1 VTEATV
7 VVVIRA
13 LGLAVVCAMV
23 LAAGCSGDDGD
34 GASGSGRSTSGTT
47 ATSESLDG
55 RFFLSTE
62 VHGRELVVGTRVE
75 LAFEGSE
82 LTISAGCNMMGGDYS
97 ITDGILT
104 LDGGSSTLKGCADDR
119 MAQDRWLEELLRSS
133 PTISGTNDGIV
144 LQQGETLIVLADR
157 TITETDRPLVGTQW
171 RLETIID
178 GELASSVP
186 AGVDV
191 PTLLIG
197 DDQAMI
203 FTGCNN
209 GGARVDVARSILS
222 LQLPSY
228 EEKACGLDATATE
241 NTVMA
246 VLQGLVSYELE
257 GNELTLTNGQQA
269 LVYRAA

>member
-1 VTEATV
+1 M
-7 VVVIRA
+7 IKA

-34 GASGSGRSTSGTT
+34 GAGGSGRSPSGTT
-47 ATSESLDG
+47 ATSESLGG

-75 LAFEGSE
+75 LAFEGSG
-82 LTISAGCNMMGGDYS
+82 LSTSAGCNMMGGDYS
-97 ITDGILT
+97 ITDGVLS
-104 LDGGSSTLKGCADDR
+104 LDGDWSSTAMKCADDR
-119 MAQDRWLEELLRSS
+119 MAQDEWLEELLRSS
-133 PTISGTNDGIV
+133 PTISGTSEGIV

-157 TITETDRPLVGTQW
+157 TITEADQPLAGTQW
-171 RLETIID
+171 RLESIID
-178 GELASSVP
+178 GELASTVP

-191 PTLLIG
+191 PTLLI
-197 DDQAMI
+197 QADEAVI

-209 GGARVDVARSILS
+209 GDARVDVARSILS
-222 LQLPSY
+222 FQLPSY
-228 EEKACGLDATATE
+228 EEKACGPDATATE
-241 NTVMA
+241 NKVKA

-257 GNELTLTNGQQA
+257 GNQLTLTNGPQG